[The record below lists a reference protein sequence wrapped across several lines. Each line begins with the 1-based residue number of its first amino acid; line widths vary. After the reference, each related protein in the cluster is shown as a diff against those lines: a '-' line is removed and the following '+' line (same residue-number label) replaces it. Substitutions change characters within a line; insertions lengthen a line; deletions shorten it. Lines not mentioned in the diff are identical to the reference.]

1 MRISFGTIH
10 NLTALLVALLLLT
23 SVSWAKTAPHKT
35 STKHVKHASSSK
47 TKHGKK
53 SHTRKVRGQR
63 AIDEGRARQIQAALI
78 REHYLDGEPTG
89 NWDQR
94 TKQAMQNYQQAN
106 GWQTKMVPDS
116 RALIKLGL
124 GPSRENLLNPET
136 AATTSLAPAPMPA
149 PAGDAP
155 GGPAAPQSFRQ

>member
-1 MRISFGTIH
+1 MRISFGTFH
-10 NLTALLVALLLLT
+10 KVAALLVALFLFT
-23 SVSWAKTAPHKT
+23 SASSAKVNRHKASSKNVKHV
-35 STKHVKHASSSK
+35 STKS
-47 TKHGKK
+47 KHGKK
-53 SHTRKVRGQR
+53 SRTKKVRGQR
-63 AIDEGRARQIQAALI
+63 AIDDARAREIQTALI

-94 TKQAMQNYQQAN
+94 TKQAMQKYQAAN

-136 AATTSLAPAPMPA
+136 AATTSLVPAPMPA
-149 PAGDAP
+149 SAADAP
-155 GGPAAPQSFRQ
+155 GGPSAPQSFRQ